1 MNSESRT
8 TKSVFNIGV
17 SVFNSFLLVLLN
29 YIGRIIFVRYL
40 DASYLGING
49 LFSNVISI
57 LSIADLGI
65 ATALTYSLYKPIKEK
80 DTEKINVL
88 IYFFK
93 KVYTLIA
100 LAVFVFGLVLMPL
113 LPFIVNLENTPKDI
127 YIYYI
132 LFVLES
138 ASSYLFSYKATLL
151 TADQKNYYVAF
162 VDIGL
167 NIFKFLGRILIV
179 IFTQNYVFYVAFG
192 VASNILFNFFKNLVT
207 THKYKYL
214 SRKAPPLSKED
225 RKIIFSNVGST
236 FLYKIGGVIQ
246 TNTDSILISI
256 YVGTIMVGYY
266 SNYTMLI
273 TSVTSLLT
281 MLFSAIKASLGNFIQ
296 NYTDDKDKMY
306 ELYKALDFANFWLIG
321 FCSIAF
327 ICLFQDFTRIS
338 YGEEYLLP
346 ILTVI
351 LIVVN
356 FYTSNIRQNM
366 WAFRETTGLFNKTKY
381 ITLVTSGAN
390 LILSIIFGYFFG
402 LAGILGSTIVARFLY
417 AFWREPIILFK
428 SVFGKSSKSYFI
440 NYLIQFLI
448 FIIVCSLTYAIC
460 YFITIDNQILEF
472 VLKVAFV
479 AIFPNV
485 IFFIMFF
492 KTKNFQFL
500 FKRFIGIFKKNKQI
514 DN

>member
-1 MNSESRT
+1 MNVNSRT
-8 TKSVFNIGV
+8 TKSVFNV
-17 SVFNSFLLVLLN
+17 SISVINSFLLVLLN
-29 YIGRIIFVRYL
+29 YIGRIIFVKYL
-40 DASYLGING
+40 DPSYLGING
-49 LFSNVISI
+49 LFTNVISI

-65 ATALTYSLYKPIKEK
+65 ATTLTYSLYKPLKEN
-80 DTEKINVL
+80 DQNKINTL
-88 IYFFK
+88 IHFFR
-93 KVYTLIA
+93 KVYSLIA
-100 LAVFVFGLVLMPL
+100 IAVLVFGLILMPL
-113 LPFIVNLENTPKDI
+113 LPFIVNLENTPQDI

-151 TADQKNYYVAF
+151 TADQKNYYVVF

-179 IFTQNYVFYVAFG
+179 ILTRNYVFYVAFG
-192 VASNILFNFFKNLVT
+192 VAANILFNFFKNLVT
-207 THKYKYL
+207 NYKYKYL
-214 SRKAPPLSKED
+214 SRKAESLSKED
-225 RKIIFSNVGST
+225 KKQIFSNVGST

-266 SNYTMLI
+266 SNYTMI
-273 TSVTSLLT
+273 ISSITSLLT

-296 NYTDDKDKMY
+296 TYSDDKEKTY
-306 ELYKALDFANFWLIG
+306 ELYKALDFADFWLIG

-327 ICLFQDFTRIS
+327 ICLFQDFTAIS
-338 YGEEYLLP
+338 YGEDYLLP

-381 ITLVTSGAN
+381 ITLVTSSLN
-390 LILSIIFGYFFG
+390 LVLSIIFGYFFG
-402 LAGILGSTIVARFLY
+402 LVGILGSTIVARFIY

-428 SVFGKSSKSYFI
+428 NVFNRSSKSYFMT
-440 NYLIQFLI
+440 YFLQ
-448 FIIVCSLTYAIC
+448 FIIFLLTCSLTYLVC
-460 YFITIDNQILEF
+460 YFISFDNNILEF
-472 VLKVAFV
+472 IIKIIFV
-479 AIFPNV
+479 VVFPNLL
-485 IFFIMFF
+485 FLLLFC
-492 KTKNFQFL
+492 KTKNFKFL
-500 FKRFIGIFKKNKQI
+500 LNRVIGMFRKNRA
-514 DN
+514 